1 MGPGRVLEN
10 STAQASI
17 PDLEVR
23 EFRIYGGRDDLLRA
37 LPRGYF
43 GVLSTGGEHLHSA
56 RSHKPARPAH
66 VAPIY
71 GLRRLCGW
79 PSAPLA
85 VAGEPVRG
93 LEGSYIVARFG
104 AAGRQVAMAGSAGIR
119 TNRSGRPRDQIPRHR
134 EPAQRGPARGRG
146 PPASRS
152 QHAPHGYPTPG
163 GAEAQLP
170 GGIQDGP
177 LRRPRSSLFN
187 LTMATVSMSN

>member
-56 RSHKPARPAH
+56 RSAH

-71 GLRRLCGW
+71 GLCRLCGW

-119 TNRSGRPRDQIPRHR
+119 TNRSGRP
-134 EPAQRGPARGRG
+134 
-146 PPASRS
+146 
-152 QHAPHGYPTPG
+152 
-163 GAEAQLP
+163 
-170 GGIQDGP
+170 
-177 LRRPRSSLFN
+177 
-187 LTMATVSMSN
+187 